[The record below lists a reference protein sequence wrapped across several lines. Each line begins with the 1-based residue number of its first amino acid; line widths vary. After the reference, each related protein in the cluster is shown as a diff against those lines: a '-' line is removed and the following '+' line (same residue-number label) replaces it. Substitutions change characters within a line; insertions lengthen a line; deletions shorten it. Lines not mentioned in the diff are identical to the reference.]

1 MCPPLL
7 RIPPATAALLVLAGC
22 AAAPSVPADV
32 DAPGMPNAELALR
45 DSVRQ
50 VDAEMA
56 SLGTMVPA
64 RPVAQAEPLPVVPAE
79 LQKIV
84 SFEWHGPLDGA
95 VRKLAD
101 SVGYTVSISAPE
113 PASELPVEMSPRREQ
128 IFQMLQQLGE
138 AVGGHATVE
147 LDPLH
152 HQITVIHHV

>member
-1 MCPPLL
+1 MHAPLL
-7 RIPPATAALLVLAGC
+7 RILPVTVLVLAGC
-22 AAAPSVPADV
+22 AAVPSVPADV

-50 VDAEMA
+50 VNAEMA
-56 SLGTMVPA
+56 SLGTMVPTL
-64 RPVAQAEPLPVVPAE
+64 RIAQADPVVPAE

-101 SVGYTVSISAPE
+101 SVGYTVSIRAPE
-113 PASELPVEMSPRREQ
+113 QAVELPVEMSPRREQ

-138 AVGGHATVE
+138 AVGINATVE
-147 LDPLH
+147 LDPLLH
-152 HQITVIHHV
+152 RITVIHHV